1 MAKSSDYGGIFF
13 NPSTGEHYSR
23 IYDQPEISPDAIE
36 AYRRFISQESDS
48 EPVGE
53 LTYNDVSGEN
63 LIDVPYEEPRITER
77 SVDLSGM
84 IPEKRTAQE
93 PKKNDAVRDFL
104 KGTWEKAS
112 SPEMMAFGWLPML
125 GMAEV
130 LASKGKSKG
139 DAAMAMQKNVLSGI
153 QQKKQ
158 DEIAAAEREQAA
170 RDSALKRQLTE
181 AQIAEA
187 SKKAASAQSQQ
198 ERTDR
203 YNAAVAEAYSRED
216 IDDAEKDRLAMGLY
230 KAYFPAEYNKM
241 AAQAA
246 LRPEWDEDEYRRRK
260 QIDSEYKP
268 KQEPPRD
275 VNFSKE
281 AALRREYAARSKDYI
296 QVRDAYNRINA
307 SAKDPSAAGDLAMI
321 FNYMKMLDPGS
332 TVREG
337 EFATAQNAGGIGDR
351 IRAQYNQVISGQRL
365 VQDQRSDFLNRSSV
379 LYGAQLESQR
389 QLAKGYEDIARDFG
403 LNSSAITGGI
413 IQPAF
418 GDGHFGSRDE
428 AEAAYER
435 GEIKP
440 GTRLYI
446 NGRFEGVAE

>member
-153 QQKKQ
+153 QQKKK

-181 AQIAEA
+181 SQIAEA

-203 YNAAVAEAYSRED
+203 YNAAVAETYSRED
-216 IDDAEKDRLAMGLY
+216 IDDTEKDRLAMGLY

-246 LRPEWDEDEYRRRK
+246 LRPV
-260 QIDSEYKP
+260 IDPYSE
-268 KQEPPRD
+268 
-275 VNFSKE
+275 E
-281 AALRREYAARSKDYI
+281 ALAGREAIA
-296 QVRDAYNRINA
+296 RINA
-307 SAKDPSAAGDLAMI
+307 KYHPEPRVSPLEAGRVADAEAARQQAIQDKQTILELTDSITNDPAFSTGLDIGRLSQMVQGTRGYTFKTKVDNLKSKLTLDARAKLKGQGQISDKESMMLEKAVS
-321 FNYMKMLDPGS
+321 MLDMGLS
-332 TVREG
+332 NEAFLAELR
-337 EFATAQNAGGIGDR
+337 R
-351 IRAQYNQVISGQRL
+351 IQSAL
-365 VQDQRSDFLNRSSV
+365 
-379 LYGAQLESQR
+379 GAR
-389 QLAKGYEDIARDFG
+389 
-403 LNSSAITGGI
+403 
-413 IQPAF
+413 
-418 GDGHFGSRDE
+418 HFGSRDE

-446 NGRFEGVAE
+446 NGRLEGVAE

>member
-153 QQKKQ
+153 QQKKK
-158 DEIAAAEREQAA
+158 DEISAAEREQTAK
-170 RDSALKRQLTE
+170 DSALKRQLTE

-230 KAYFPAEYNKM
+230 KVYFPAEYNKM

-246 LRPEWDEDEYRRRK
+246 LRPVIDPYSEEALAGREAIARINAKYHPGPRVSPLEAGRVADAEAARQQAIQDK
-260 QIDSEYKP
+260 QTILELTDSITNDPAFSTGLDIGRLSQMVQGTRGYTFKAKVDNLKSKLTLDARAKLKGQGQISDKESTML
-268 KQEPPRD
+268 ENAVTMLD
-275 VNFSKE
+275 MGLSKE
-281 AALRREYAARSKDYI
+281 AFLAELRRIQSALGAR
-296 QVRDAYNRINA
+296 
-307 SAKDPSAAGDLAMI
+307 
-321 FNYMKMLDPGS
+321 
-332 TVREG
+332 
-337 EFATAQNAGGIGDR
+337 
-351 IRAQYNQVISGQRL
+351 
-365 VQDQRSDFLNRSSV
+365 
-379 LYGAQLESQR
+379 
-389 QLAKGYEDIARDFG
+389 
-403 LNSSAITGGI
+403 
-413 IQPAF
+413 
-418 GDGHFGSRDE
+418 HFGSRDE

-446 NGRFEGVAE
+446 NGRLEGVAE